1 MPSGVNRVTLIGHL
15 GADPE
20 MRYTANGTAMAS
32 MRLAVNRNV
41 KSPAGWKEETDWITV
56 VAWNKTAEI
65 CSQHLTSGR
74 QIYVEGRLSTRSFD
88 GKDGKKQYRTEVV
101 ANEVVFLGGR
111 GESVQPGDDLD
122 GDDLPFE

>member
-74 QIYVEGRLSTRSFD
+74 QIYVEGRLSTRSFA